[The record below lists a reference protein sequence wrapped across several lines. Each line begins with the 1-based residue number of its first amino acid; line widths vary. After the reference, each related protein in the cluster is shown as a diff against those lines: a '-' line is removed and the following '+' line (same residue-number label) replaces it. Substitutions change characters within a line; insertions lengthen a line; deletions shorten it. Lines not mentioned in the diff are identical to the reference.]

1 MPPAEPKAWLQ
12 TLQELLHYYV
22 PELQPSP
29 ALVFGSLAA
38 IGAGLFLVFR
48 SGKSERMVVSCFGF
62 LLGGWIGWKASDL
75 VGTPGPI
82 SAAVIGLI
90 LTVIAY
96 RTYRIWLAGGSVVVL
111 FLAATTFQLGRGDLA
126 RYLPVVDT
134 ARGKTEGARVLEL
147 PTSEEQQRNQLNQ
160 AAVQFEKFKEK
171 VASELQ
177 GLGPVGW
184 LLPLAAAVVGAI
196 LAFWALRVFT
206 IVWLGLFGA
215 MLAVIGGMTLICA
228 QWPGMRNTLFGEPRI
243 AMAAIAGLWIAGMLL
258 QAKEA
263 RLPKR
268 VIKPEGNA
276 KPAAQTA

>member
-1 MPPAEPKAWLQ
+1 MQPTEPRAWLQ

-22 PELQPSP
+22 PQLQPSP

-38 IGAGLFLVFR
+38 IAAGLFLVFR

-75 VGTPGPI
+75 IGTPGPI
-82 SAAVIGLI
+82 SAALVGLV
-90 LTVIAY
+90 LTIIAY

-126 RYLPVVDT
+126 RYLPAVDT

-147 PTSEEQQRNQLNQ
+147 PTSEEQQRNQINQ
-160 AAVQFEKFKEK
+160 AAVQLEKFKEK
-171 VASELQ
+171 IVVELK

-184 LLPLAAAVVGAI
+184 LFPLAAAVVGAI

-206 IVWLGLFGA
+206 IIWLGLFGA
-215 MLAVIGGMTLICA
+215 WLAVIGGLTLICA
-228 QWPGMRNTLFGEPRI
+228 QWPDLRNSIFSEPRI
-243 AMAAIAGLWIAGMLL
+243 AMGIIGGLWIAGLLL

-268 VIKPEGNA
+268 VLKPEGGG